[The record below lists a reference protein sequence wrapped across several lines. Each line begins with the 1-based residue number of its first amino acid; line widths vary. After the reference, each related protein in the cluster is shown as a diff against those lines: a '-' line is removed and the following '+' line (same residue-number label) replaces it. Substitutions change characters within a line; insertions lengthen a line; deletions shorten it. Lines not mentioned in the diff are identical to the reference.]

1 MAGRPGGGGGPAQR
15 TPAWAPGSKGAAGRL
30 SLPTPTQAQAAV
42 AKGRM
47 LNVLGAQAP
56 VKPPRVQPQSGA
68 VHGGLATQPSTNRVP
83 VGEPLPEIPR
93 VPTPVNTAATS
104 QTLKE
109 ASKPHLLLKEAVYVP
124 VKFSVVIYFHLKFPL
139 SKLIIL

>member
-15 TPAWAPGSKGAAGRL
+15 NPAWASGGPGGRAVAGRF

-42 AKGRM
+42 AKGHT
-47 LNVLGAQAP
+47 LNVLGAP
-56 VKPPRVQPQSGA
+56 VKPPRAQPQSGA

-93 VPTPVNTAATS
+93 VPTPVTTAATS
-104 QTLKE
+104 HKLNE
-109 ASKPHLLLKEAVYVP
+109 ASKPHLLLNEAVYVP

-139 SKLIIL
+139 TFK